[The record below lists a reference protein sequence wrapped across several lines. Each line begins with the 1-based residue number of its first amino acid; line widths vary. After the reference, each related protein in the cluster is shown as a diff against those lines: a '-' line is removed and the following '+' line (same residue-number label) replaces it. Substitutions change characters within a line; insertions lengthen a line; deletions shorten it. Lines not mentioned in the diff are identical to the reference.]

1 MVGTKDATVRDVV
14 FPHKTVSANK
24 WGGNSIT
31 LTGKTIKKLG
41 VEGKQISV
49 MVQWC
54 FRELHRGSKKACVC
68 GSVMLFKKIQGLSR
82 IET

>member
-1 MVGTKDATVRDVV
+1 MVGTNNDAVRDVV

-41 VEGKQISV
+41 IKGKQISV
-49 MVQWC
+49 MVQW
-54 FRELHRGSKKACVC
+54 FLR
-68 GSVMLFKKIQGLSR
+68 
-82 IET
+82 